1 MMELFTEMWLGL
13 RETKREEAV
22 NYPSYAW
29 QGERAGSMEWGKSW
43 VHGTW
48 KDQSKFSR
56 AVALEEH
63 MNCGRQRGSRQ
74 DGNPNSS

>member
-29 QGERAGSMEWGKSW
+29 QGERAGSMEWGKERGLW
-43 VHGTW
+43 NGE
-48 KDQSKFSR
+48 R
-56 AVALEEH
+56 A
-63 MNCGRQRGSRQ
+63 GSMEPGKTRTSFP
-74 DGNPNSS
+74 GLWP